1 MDKTALFQLLGFE
14 CYAVDDLND
23 YWHKRNSNIEKIID
37 FAKKMGINF
46 FQQDNTYFIPLK

>member
-23 YWHKRNSNIEKIID
+23 YWHKRNSKREKIID
-37 FAKKMGINF
+37 FAKKWE
-46 FQQDNTYFIPLK
+46 